1 MSNNGSGR
9 DAQNRRERKL
19 RLVRLL
25 HEALDLADS
34 LGLSPEVGARLQ
46 EVIDLTEASSG
57 TDLPS

>member
-9 DAQNRRERKL
+9 DAQNPRERKL
-19 RLVRLL
+19 RLARLL